1 MKGFLEKWCSWIQSF
16 VSKGSVGVKVSDDIG
31 KKFQTKKGLRQGDPL
46 SPLLINL
53 VVDMLAIL
61 IARAREDGQI
71 SGLIPHLID
80 DGLSV
85 LQCADDMIIYG

>member
-1 MKGFLEKWCSWIQSF
+1 MKGFPEKWCSWIQSF
-16 VSKGSVGVKVSDDIG
+16 VSKGSVGVKVNDDIG

-46 SPLLINL
+46 SPLLFNL
-53 VVDMLAIL
+53 VADMLAIL

-80 DGLSV
+80 DGLSI
-85 LQCADDMIIYG
+85 L

>member
-1 MKGFLEKWCSWIQSF
+1 MW
-16 VSKGSVGVKVSDDIG
+16 GVKVNDDIG
-31 KKFQTKKGLRQGDPL
+31 KNFQTKKGLRQGDPL
-46 SPLLINL
+46 SPLLFNL
-53 VVDMLAIL
+53 VADMLAIL

-85 LQCADDMIIYG
+85 L